1 MENKMKVKDVI
12 SQLQQQD
19 PEMRIVMKNLFA
31 NPVEPSYVLE
41 KIRVYHYKGQVFI
54 DGYTKVPS

>member
-19 PEMRIVMKNLFA
+19 PEMEIVMKNLFA
-31 NPVEPSYVLE
+31 NPLEPSYALE
-41 KIRVYHYKGQVFI
+41 KIRVYRYKGQVFI